1 MEVSVTQKDID
12 EEKKIDF
19 DLVFSFSFLFCI
31 WNFYRF
37 SIKLVNSIGF

>member
-19 DLVFSFSFLFCI
+19 DLVLSFSFLFFI